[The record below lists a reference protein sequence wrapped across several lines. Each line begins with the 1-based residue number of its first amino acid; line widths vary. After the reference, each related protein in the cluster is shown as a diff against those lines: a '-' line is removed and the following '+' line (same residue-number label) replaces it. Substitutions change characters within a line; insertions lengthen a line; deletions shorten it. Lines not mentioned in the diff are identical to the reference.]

1 MINKIVYPDAN
12 EALFE
17 ACEGSMAK
25 IVLNT
30 EKSIKEASSNSITKK
45 MLEDC
50 RPDKDHF
57 LIHFIGVGD
66 YEKYGFNKNADA
78 FPKKANEKYY
88 DTFVKNGH
96 LFREHKSDNP
106 EVNAI
111 GQIKKA
117 MYNPEMGRIELA
129 VWANIKKASEE
140 YEKALAGETLSCSMG
155 CFPAGTPVAIALGKE
170 VAIETLKKGD
180 TILTASTAI
189 SKVEDTYN
197 YNYTGDLLTIKATGI
212 LDALVCTGN
221 HPIYIRR
228 YKKQPIQD
236 APAICPICGKHVKY
250 LKTHIKR
257 SLDPSHKT
265 AWDTYMKEFEQFE
278 EKFIDASELRCGDYI
293 ISPKFKLNTLSTD
306 YDKTL
311 AKFLGYFVAEGN
323 FIKYRG
329 KNIKYME
336 APYRAVQLNFN
347 KTETEYVNNV
357 INLLKILV
365 PNKTPTV
372 QVREKKNLS
381 VISLYDKDFA
391 NLVYNLCNEHADN
404 KYLNLDLIKTWDS
417 DCVKLFLNAYIEGDG
432 TFNEINNNISW
443 TTISK
448 KLHQQLITLCNSI
461 DLPVS
466 TYTKTAYTTNG
477 VLHKA
482 SYTGTIAQKD
492 LANTTIFTKVSKD
505 LAIVDLGLQHPNCFA
520 TATNIYHR
528 ITNINCESVTEFPVY
543 NLNVAGEHTYIAN
556 NVLVHNCS
564 VPVDRDSISGKLC
577 KRPSEYE
584 PWMKKTPGQYI
595 PEHKKY
601 AFVYNDE
608 PSFFDLSIVKRP
620 AERIAHYLEYKF
632 ASDNTEG
639 LLKAA
644 SDNNGYIPSALLAEL
659 QGIKFSLTK
668 GFRNIKKANTLK
680 RLIELEKDFAN
691 AISDKQDNTVKGLYI
706 KNAAI
711 NSFSKDFDLSDS
723 ELKEFTNLNIRKESF
738 FREMAKRAS
747 IMNFKSFIDFI
758 YPEDKSEEK
767 QQAVKLASC
776 QILPTLFNGLNN
788 FGIDLNE
795 LDNLFDSGSEF
806 DCIADNSNSDPIQ
819 KLFDKASDKFSI
831 DKNGRDKRIIS
842 ITIIN
847 NGGSTSANNI
857 LEDILPTILK
867 TASSNSNN
875 YSKEVIN
882 KAKKYATAYAVYK
895 IAAINDIEKLQGKEL
910 DEATLLSLIGQNY
923 IYNI

>member
-1 MINKIVYPDAN
+1 MKKLIYPDQN
-12 EALFE
+12 EELAKAVDGCF
-17 ACEGSMAK
+17 AK
-25 IVLNT
+25 IILND
-30 EKSIKEASSNSITKK
+30 KMVKEASSNSLTRE
-45 MLEDC
+45 MLDEC

-66 YEKYGFNKNADA
+66 YERYGFNKNADA
-78 FPKKANEKYY
+78 FTKEANEKYHK
-88 DTFVKNGH
+88 TFEKHAH
-96 LFREHKSDNP
+96 LFREHNSSNP

-111 GQIKKA
+111 GIIKKA
-117 MYNPEMGRIELA
+117 MYNPEMGRTELA

-140 YEKALAGETLSCSMG
+140 YEKAKAGETLSCSMG
-155 CFPAGTPVAIALGKE
+155 CFPAGTPVAIAPGKE

-265 AWDTYMKEFEQFE
+265 AWDTYMKEFDQFE

-306 YDKTL
+306 YDKIL

-372 QVREKKNLS
+372 QVREKKNIS

-432 TFNEINNNISW
+432 TFNETNNNISW

-466 TYTKTAYTTNG
+466 TYTKNAYTTNG

-482 SYTGTIAQKD
+482 SYTGTITQKD

-520 TATNIYHR
+520 TTTNIYHR
-528 ITNINCESVTEFPVY
+528 VTNINCESVTEFPVY

-556 NVLVHNCS
+556 NILVHNCS
-564 VPVDRDSISGKLC
+564 VPYDVDSITGKHA
-577 KRPSEYE
+577 KNPSEYE
-584 PWMKKTPGQYI
+584 EHMKKHAGQFI
-595 PEHKKY
+595 PEFNKY
-601 AFVYNDE
+601 AFVYNTE
-608 PSFFDLSIVKRP
+608 PKFFDLSIVARP
-620 AERIAHYLEYKF
+620 AERIAHYLEYQFPELDKQAF
-632 ASDNTEG
+632 V
-639 LLKAA
+639 KAA
-644 SDNNGYIPSALLAEL
+644 SEYNACIPSAILAEIEGL
-659 QGIKFSLTK
+659 HYHLDSGFSDPDKAKLLNKLASYEKEFKDALVSKSEDLKTK
-668 GFRNIKKANTLK
+668 
-680 RLIELEKDFAN
+680 
-691 AISDKQDNTVKGLYI
+691 YI
-706 KNAAI
+706 KYAAI
-711 NSFSKDFDLSDS
+711 NSFSEEAS
-723 ELKEFTNLNIRKESF
+723 ELNDAELNDLVNLNVRPESI
-738 FREMAKRAS
+738 FREFAKRAAVMPFKTFCKYIYGDKLNEEAVKYAS
-747 IMNFKSFIDFI
+747 IHILPNVF
-758 YPEDKSEEK
+758 EDLTKTDLDISELENLFNMGSVFDCACDNADSDPVQKLMDKAEEK
-767 QQAVKLASC
+767 FSV
-776 QILPTLFNGLNN
+776 
-788 FGIDLNE
+788 DDE
-795 LDNLFDSGSEF
+795 NLG
-806 DCIADNSNSDPIQ
+806 
-819 KLFDKASDKFSI
+819 
-831 DKNGRDKRIIS
+831 KRIIN
-842 ITIIN
+842 ITII
-847 NGGSTSANNI
+847 GSPSEETLANIIPNI
-857 LEDILPTILK
+857 LSKQAGEVSDKLK
-867 TASSNSNN
+867 Q
-875 YSKEVIN
+875 
-882 KAKKYATAYAVYK
+882 KAKEYASIYGVYK
-895 IAAINDIEKLQGKEL
+895 VAAINDILEL
-910 DEATLLSLIGQNY
+910 NKSKIANEEQMLLSLIGQNY
-923 IYNI
+923 IYHH

>member
-111 GQIKKA
+111 GQIKQA

-155 CFPAGTPVAIALGKE
+155 CFPAGTPVAIAPGKE

-311 AKFLGYFVAEGN
+311 A
-323 FIKYRG
+323 
-329 KNIKYME
+329 
-336 APYRAVQLNFN
+336 
-347 KTETEYVNNV
+347 
-357 INLLKILV
+357 
-365 PNKTPTV
+365 
-372 QVREKKNLS
+372 
-381 VISLYDKDFA
+381 
-391 NLVYNLCNEHADN
+391 
-404 KYLNLDLIKTWDS
+404 
-417 DCVKLFLNAYIEGDG
+417 
-432 TFNEINNNISW
+432 
-443 TTISK
+443 
-448 KLHQQLITLCNSI
+448 
-461 DLPVS
+461 
-466 TYTKTAYTTNG
+466 
-477 VLHKA
+477 
-482 SYTGTIAQKD
+482 
-492 LANTTIFTKVSKD
+492 
-505 LAIVDLGLQHPNCFA
+505 IVDLRLQHPNCFA

-632 ASDNTEG
+632 ASDNTDG

-723 ELKEFTNLNIRKESF
+723 ELKEFANLNIRKESF